1 MEQRILIIDF
11 MHLVHT
17 YNYAPYDITGYVEI
31 DGKVEQVSVKLHKGI
46 LSTINKWSRKGKDK
60 VIVCLDRPVPARK
73 AYFTKWF
80 EENGI
85 TKGYKDGRKSLP
97 TSTMQAVDQIVSIMR
112 EAKIPVCIGD
122 NYEADD
128 LIFATVCKCKKE
140 FPNMPIDIVTND
152 ADILPLVDEHV
163 SVFLK
168 SQKFSS
174 AVDPEI
180 LKKHYI
186 QITPENFEEEVVQ
199 RGEYKK
205 FRMPYNTVLL
215 HKLLRGDKS
224 DCIPACKGFPP
235 KKYNEMIEKME
246 QDGVDFAKVF
256 RYGECPKE
264 YVDKATGNVL
274 KSNEGMEKGTYK
286 IRYKKPVELANILN
300 TMAGYVGEE
309 VLEHIEKTYKGMN
322 LNQVYI
328 EPVTMGT
335 RLPATIS
342 IVPSEYSED
351 LLRVVLKRWNI
362 RI

>member
-17 YNYAPYDITGYVEI
+17 YSYAPYEIKGYVEI
-31 DGKVEQVSVKLHKGI
+31 DGVVKQVSVKLHKGI

-73 AYFTKWF
+73 AYFAKWF
-80 EENGI
+80 AEKGI
-85 TKGYKDGRKSLP
+85 DKGYKEGRKSLP
-97 TSTMQAVDQIVSIMR
+97 ASTMQAVDQIVSIMR

-140 FPNMPIDIVTND
+140 FPDMPIDIVTND
-152 ADILPLVDEHV
+152 ADILPLVDEQV
-163 SVFLK
+163 SVFIK

-174 AVDPEI
+174 AKDPEI

-186 QITPENFEEEVVQ
+186 QITPDNFEEEVIQ
-199 RGEYKK
+199 RGEYKR
-205 FRMPYNTVLL
+205 FRVPYNTVLL

-224 DCIPACKGFPP
+224 DCIPSCKGFPP
-235 KKYNEMIEKME
+235 KKYNELIEKME
-246 QDGVDFAKVF
+246 QDGVDFSKVF

-264 YVDKATGNVL
+264 YIDKATGKVL
-274 KSNEGMEKGTYK
+274 DSIEGMEKGTYK
-286 IRYKKPVELANILN
+286 IRYKKPIELVNILEI
-300 TMAGYVGEE
+300 MSGYVKED
-309 VLEHIEKTYKGMN
+309 VLEHIERAYKGMN
-322 LNQVYI
+322 PNQVYI

-342 IVPSEYSED
+342 ILPLEYSED
-351 LLRVVLKRWNI
+351 LLRVVLQRWNI